1 MIMQYFWLILLITL
15 FPLGGCQDSHQIEY
29 RSCFAPTTNIIHE
42 LSRQSFFDPTLMHE
56 VARLEIESL
65 NEIAEKDTNE
75 ALLSFQI
82 VFSALRSTTE
92 PKKVNGNY
100 FIAITDREGTP
111 LLKQT
116 FPLEIIFEGKK
127 KYQRKVKEV
136 TMPVPLAIINQ
147 CEKYQIFI
155 GFDLKGHDLEY
166 NLRRLERKPS

>member
-1 MIMQYFWLILLITL
+1 MQYFWLIFFVTLL
-15 FPLGGCQDSHQIEY
+15 PLGGCQNSQPLEY

-42 LSRQSFFDPTLMHE
+42 LSRQSFLDATLTHE

-65 NEIAEKDTNE
+65 KEVAEKDGND

-82 VFSALRSTTE
+82 VFGALRSTTE
-92 PKKVNGNY
+92 LKVQGNY
-100 FIAITDREGTP
+100 FIAITNQEGTP

-116 FPLEIIFEGKK
+116 FPLEVIFEGKK

-136 TMPVPLAIINQ
+136 TIPVPLAIINQ

-155 GFDLKGHDLEY
+155 GFDLKGHDLER
-166 NLRRLERKPS
+166 NLRRFERKTS